1 MQRDIVLSGVTD
13 AQILCFSGVFCCL
26 KVWAR
31 EGTFFVFPNFRC
43 SFPTLVE
50 KECKTLWKKSGKVSV
65 LTGIRKEV
73 ISGGNGRRAIRRG
86 EGEAAAGLFV
96 CGGRAEKKDSKL
108 QYQIGHYGK

>member
-43 SFPTLVE
+43 SFSTSVE
-50 KECKTLWKKSGKVSV
+50 KECKTLWKKSGKVSALAEICKRV
-65 LTGIRKEV
+65 F
-73 ISGGNGRRAIRRG
+73 SCGNGRRAILQGKGRQLWG
-86 EGEAAAGLFV
+86 FLFAADEQ
-96 CGGRAEKKDSKL
+96 RKK
-108 QYQIGHYGK
+108 I